1 MMAVASSAEDG
12 TRPPYEVTMAGRI
25 KQYGDPWGGGWMSW
39 PAGLANRLTIAD
51 NIYNAFKSL
60 GRYDGSFGD
69 WQKAH
74 PFDAAIWH
82 EITALRMA
90 KKAASNGN

>member
-1 MMAVASSAEDG
+1 MAVADAAENG

-25 KQYGDPWGGGWMSW
+25 KQYGDPRGGGWMSW

-60 GRYDGSFGD
+60 ERYKGSFGD
-69 WQKAH
+69 WEKSHQFEAS
-74 PFDAAIWH
+74 IWH

-90 KKAASNGN
+90 KKRSGNGD

>member
-1 MMAVASSAEDG
+1 MMAIADAAENG
-12 TRPPYEVTMAGRI
+12 TKPPSEVVIANYTKI
-25 KQYGDPWGGGWMSW
+25 FGDPWGGGWMNW
-39 PAGLANRLTIAD
+39 PAGLPQRVNIAG
-51 NIYNAFKSL
+51 NITDAFKSL